1 MKVIERRSGYQSR
14 SRYSVYHIFLL
25 RTDLYGLIGRRMKIS
40 QWQNGSRRLII
51 RLHLPTLRVWRLLG
65 CILRLDD
72 FELANIND
80 ETYPSITSEYVS
92 GSFLIASTTTF
103 LRSRA
108 LSIPPRKTTPTAEK
122 RHELSS
128 GTFLNSSHPLF
139 PGNSTLTPSPDLP
152 PPPGGGVGACDAGCG
167 VNRPGADNA
176 ALRGLIDGAGVGS
189 LDADGI
195 DGLAD
200 WD

>member
-1 MKVIERRSGYQSR
+1 M
-14 SRYSVYHIFLL
+14 
-25 RTDLYGLIGRRMKIS
+25 
-40 QWQNGSRRLII
+40 
-51 RLHLPTLRVWRLLG
+51 VWRLLG

-72 FELANIND
+72 FGLANIND
-80 ETYPSITSEYVS
+80 ETYPSMTSEYVS

-103 LRSRA
+103 LRSPA
-108 LSIPPRKTTPTAEK
+108 VSIPPRKTTPTAEN

-128 GTFLNSSHPLF
+128 GTFLNSSHPLL
-139 PGNSTLTPSPDLP
+139 PGNSTLTPSRDFP
-152 PPPGGGVGACDAGCG
+152 PEGVGVGACDAGCG

-200 WD
+200 